1 MREAEGDIA
10 IIGAGIIGLTAA
22 LALADEGRTVTLFD
36 PNPPGQGASM
46 GNAGVIANYGVH
58 PLAEPRLLLTGPSLL
73 FQRRGPL
80 AIEPG
85 GLVSVLPWLGQF
97 IRACLPWHQ
106 AKLKRALA
114 SVILDAADLW
124 GGLVDRVDTRDVFQQ
139 TGCLYVFNRAAQR
152 KQAEQDARSR
162 TQYGVHAVVLSQ
174 DELGQL
180 EPSLSGRF
188 AGGVYFPGAA
198 SLSDPLRVNQCI
210 GSAITTRNAAWVTDR
225 VVAINPKSRGIE
237 LTEANGHKSL
247 YRQLVVAAG
256 AHSLALLHALGVRAP
271 LIAERGYHLEYQRA
285 PVLGRPVCP
294 LEKGFYLS
302 PMNGRLRAAGTVE
315 LGGVDAPPSEH
326 RWAAMA
332 SAMQSWFPDLGP
344 PDGRWMGHRP
354 STPDSLPLIGPA
366 PRDPRIFCAVGHG
379 HVGMTLAPWTA
390 SVIADW
396 AGGRTTPH
404 DLVPFA
410 VTRFN

>member
-1 MREAEGDIA
+1 MRETEGDIA

-85 GLVSVLPWLGQF
+85 GLLSVLPWLGQF
-97 IRACLPWHQ
+97 IQACLPWHQ
-106 AKLKRALA
+106 TKLKRALA
-114 SVILDAADLW
+114 SVILDASELW
-124 GGLVDRVDTRDVFQQ
+124 DALVDRVDARELFQRS
-139 TGCLYVFNRAAQR
+139 GCLYVFNRAAQR
-152 KQAEQDARSR
+152 RQAEQDARSR
-162 TQYGVHAVVLSQ
+162 TQYGVQAVVLSQ
-174 DELGQL
+174 NELGQL

-188 AGGVYFPGAA
+188 AGGVYFPDAS
-198 SLSDPLRVNQCI
+198 SLSDPLRVSQCI
-210 GSAITTRNAAWVTDR
+210 ARAITQCNASWVTDR
-225 VVAINPKSRGIE
+225 VVAINSTSRGVTITQADGQK
-237 LTEANGHKSL
+237 LL
-247 YRQLVVAAG
+247 YRQVVVAAG
-256 AHSLALLHALGVRAP
+256 AHSLAFLNSVGVRAP
-271 LIAERGYHLEYQRA
+271 LIAERGYHLEYRKA
-285 PVLGRPVCP
+285 PSLGRPVCP

-315 LGGVDAPPSEH
+315 LGGIDAPPSGH

-332 SAMQSWFPDLGP
+332 SAMQSWFPDIGP

-366 PRDPRIFCAVGHG
+366 PSDARIFCAVGHG

-396 AGGRTTPH
+396 AGRRGTQH
-404 DLVPFA
+404 DLAPFA